1 MPNDV
6 LMRTLTVP
14 AARGLLLSRDELRAT
29 GLTDRELS
37 ARVDSGELRR
47 VRRGRYVHVH
57 DWNDLWSEGRHLL
70 EVVAV
75 EMNSEPPGPLLIG
88 VSAAVLHGLPLYRTA
103 PRQVHAAIEGR
114 RHTRNRMGIHW
125 HDVTVPA
132 EDITAIDGIRCTSLD
147 RTVLDI
153 TATMHREA
161 AVAAADAALRRVAVI
176 DGHHQDAA
184 LAGTWRDVLSG
195 RAHAVSTRGIRQ
207 AREVISFADGR
218 AQLPGES
225 VSRLQLHR
233 LGFRS
238 VRLQEHI
245 IGPDGESYWL
255 DFAFERSR
263 CFGEFDG
270 RGKYTDPSVTGGAT
284 IEDIV
289 MAEKRRE
296 DAVRGVTG
304 WGLGRWESSHI
315 RTPDALGARLQA
327 FGIRPP

>member
-6 LMRTLTVP
+6 RMRTLTIA
-14 AARGLLLSRDELRAT
+14 AARGLLRSRDELRAT

-37 ARVDSGELRR
+37 AGVASGELRR
-47 VRRGRYVHVH
+47 VRRGRYVHAR
-57 DWNDLWSEGRHLL
+57 DWSDLWGEGRHLL
-70 EVVAV
+70 EVAAV
-75 EMNSEPPGPLLIG
+75 QMNSDPPGPLFTG

-103 PRQVHAAIEGR
+103 PRLVHAAIEGR
-114 RHTRNRMGIHW
+114 RHTRSRMGIHW
-125 HDVTVPA
+125 HDIPVPAHDVTV
-132 EDITAIDGIRCTSLD
+132 IGGIRCTSLD
-147 RTVLDI
+147 RTVLDVA
-153 TATMHREA
+153 ATVHQEA
-161 AVAAADAALRRVAVI
+161 AVAVADAALRRFAVV
-176 DGHHQDAA
+176 DGHHQDAE
-184 LAGTWRDVLSG
+184 LAGIWRGVLSG
-195 RAHAVSTRGIRQ
+195 RAHLVSTRGIRQ

-238 VRLQEHI
+238 VRLQEQV
-245 IGPDGESYWL
+245 IGPDGETYWL

-270 RGKYTDPSVTGGAT
+270 RGKYTDPSMTGGAT

-315 RTPDALGARLQA
+315 GTPDALGARLQA